1 MKGRAAPGMAAPL
14 AGRGSAP
21 LPTPR
26 PRQGDLACW
35 LFFLFLGVDLLPGLL
50 YTQPRSTTR

>member
-1 MKGRAAPGMAAPL
+1 MKGRAAPGRAAPL

-21 LPTPR
+21 LPSPR

-35 LFFLFLGVDLLPGLL
+35 LFFLFLGVDLLPGVL
-50 YTQPRSTTR
+50 YSHACSTTR